1 MMDRNSIEF
10 ELWIAN
16 AYKRKVESATAKGIE
31 FKLNLVSFRNLMR
44 TKKCPYTDKTLTIPE
59 PNNNGKLRA
68 TDITI
73 DRIDNKLGYVPGN
86 VMAISHQANNLK
98 SRFENDGYF
107 SLEEAYK
114 IIGKMIKYVSKQ

>member
-10 ELWIAN
+10 ELWVAN

-59 PNNNGKLRA
+59 PNNN
-68 TDITI
+68 
-73 DRIDNKLGYVPGN
+73 
-86 VMAISHQANNLK
+86 
-98 SRFENDGYF
+98 
-107 SLEEAYK
+107 
-114 IIGKMIKYVSKQ
+114 